1 MVIEAKNTCSW
12 GEVEQKGET
21 VTMKKLLCLALAAM
35 LLFGVTAVAEET
47 GITIA
52 CKTHEA
58 YAACKACDWDG
69 LSTHQVTLYCH
80 QCDGKGAKICM
91 DCFGYGTY
99 LGKKCTTCYGQG
111 SRLCYGCYGSG
122 VSNTFTEKRK
132 SCPSCGTHVVCY
144 YCRGMDGKTF
154 AVRSEETPLFAYR
167 DVMRAPDEKVGATFV
182 VQGVIQSIEESGEA
196 LRHIVLQQED
206 NGIAYEMKLWYFV
219 QPDDVKLLK
228 GDTISFCGE
237 MISYDDEDVPTFS
250 AADVKLEK

>member
-1 MVIEAKNTCSW
+1 MRKIISLV
-12 GEVEQKGET
+12 
-21 VTMKKLLCLALAAM
+21 LAAM
-35 LLFGVTAVAEET
+35 LLLGVSAAAEDT

-58 YAACKACDWDG
+58 YAACIACDWDG
-69 LSTHQVTLYCH
+69 LSTHQVTLNCH
-80 QCDGKGAKICM
+80 QCKGKGAKTCM

-132 SCPSCGTHVVCY
+132 NCPSCGAQAVCY

-167 DVMRAPDEKVGATFV
+167 DVMRAPDEKVGTAFV
-182 VQGVIQSIEESGEA
+182 VQGVIQSIEESGDA

-219 QPDDVKLLK
+219 QPEDVKLLK

-237 MISYDDEDVPTFS
+237 MISYDENDVPTFA
-250 AADVKLEK
+250 AADVKLEN